1 MIPKNQKSKGAIE
14 KGKIEPNR
22 INKRVFFISY
32 FVKK

>member
-14 KGKIEPNR
+14 RGKIEPSR
-22 INKRVFFISY
+22 INKRIFLISY